1 MISTKLLNGSVVLL
15 LILVLGSALS
25 VIYSKYRS
33 RQVFV
38 EVQKLESDLDR
49 YEVDWGKL
57 QLELMTLAEQ
67 NRVERLARSK
77 LSLVMPQRENIIYI
91 KP

>member
-1 MISTKLLNGSVVLL
+1 MISTKLLNGLVVLL
-15 LILVLGSALS
+15 LILVLGTSLS

-57 QLELMTLAEQ
+57 QLELTTLTEQ

-77 LSLVMPQRENIIYI
+77 LRLKMPQRENIIYI

>member
-1 MISTKLLNGSVVLL
+1 MTRTKLSIGLIVLL
-15 LILVLGSALS
+15 LILVLGSSLS

-38 EVQKLESDLDR
+38 EAQNLERDLDR

-57 QLELMTLAEQ
+57 QLELTTLTEH

-77 LSLVMPQRENIIYI
+77 LRLVMPKRENIIYI
-91 KP
+91 RP

>member
-57 QLELMTLAEQ
+57 QLELTTLTEQ

-77 LSLVMPQRENIIYI
+77 LRLKMPQRENIIYI

>member
-1 MISTKLLNGSVVLL
+1 MSSAKLFNGLVVLL
-15 LILVLGSALS
+15 LILVLGSALG

-38 EVQKLESDLDR
+38 EVQNLERDMDG
-49 YEVDWGKL
+49 YEVEWGKL
-57 QLELMTLAEQ
+57 QLELTTLAEH

-77 LSLVMPQRENIIYI
+77 LRLVMPQREDIIYI

>member
-1 MISTKLLNGSVVLL
+1 MISTKLLNGLVVLL

-38 EVQKLESDLDR
+38 EVQKLESGLDR

-57 QLELMTLAEQ
+57 QLELTTLTEQ

-77 LSLVMPQRENIIYI
+77 LRLEMPQRENIIYI

>member
-1 MISTKLLNGSVVLL
+1 MISIKLSNGLVVLL

>member
-1 MISTKLLNGSVVLL
+1 MISTKLLNGLVVLL

-57 QLELMTLAEQ
+57 QLELTTLTEQ

-77 LSLVMPQRENIIYI
+77 LRLKMPQRENIIYI